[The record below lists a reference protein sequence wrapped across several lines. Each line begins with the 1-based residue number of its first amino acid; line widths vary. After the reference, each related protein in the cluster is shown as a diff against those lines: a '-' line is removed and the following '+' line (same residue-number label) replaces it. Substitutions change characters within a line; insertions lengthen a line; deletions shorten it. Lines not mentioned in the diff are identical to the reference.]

1 MPGQLQVRLTREQQ
15 QELEQARD
23 GHPKAYV
30 REAAAAIL
38 KVAAGQS
45 ARQVALK
52 GLLRVRDPES
62 ISSWIER
69 YQHAG
74 IKGLVVRQGRGRK
87 AAFSPSQSPGSQTG
101 DATLDRR

>member
-1 MPGQLQVRLTREQQ
+1 MPGQLQVKLTQQQQ

-23 GHPKAYV
+23 AHPKAYV

-38 KVAAGQS
+38 KVGAGQS

-62 ISSWIER
+62 VSGWIGR
-69 YQHAG
+69 YQQAG
-74 IKGLVVRQGRGRK
+74 IKGLLVSRGRGRK
-87 AAFSPSQSPGSQTG
+87 ASFSPSQSKGSRTG
-101 DATLDRR
+101 DTTLDRG